1 MANKSAEKRA
11 RQSEKRRIR
20 NHAIKSRVRTSI
32 KKFQAAAASGD
43 KELAAVTLKESLKL
57 LDSAVGKGV
66 LHRNNAD
73 RKKSRLQKIYNGL
86 A

>member
-1 MANKSAEKRA
+1 MANRSAEKRV

-20 NHAIKSRVRTSI
+20 NHAIKSRVRTYI
-32 KKFQAAAASGD
+32 KKFESASANGNKEAAAEA
-43 KELAAVTLKESLKL
+43 LKESLKL

-73 RKKSRLQKIYNGL
+73 RKKSRLQKIYNKL